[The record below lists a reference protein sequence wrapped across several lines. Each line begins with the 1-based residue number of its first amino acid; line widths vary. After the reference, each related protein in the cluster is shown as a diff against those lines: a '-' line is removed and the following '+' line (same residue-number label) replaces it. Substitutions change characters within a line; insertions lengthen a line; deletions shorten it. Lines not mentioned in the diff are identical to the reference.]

1 MIELYTL
8 MLGVFVFVCVALIVV
23 VLLQSGKGASLAGAL
38 GGGGGGQAV
47 FGGRGAATFL
57 TKLTTWLATLYMVL
71 ALLLGMSSPVRR
83 GSSVIEK
90 ELASEAPVSPPAAQA
105 PLPVEDVLEPVPQ
118 EAQGDTAGR

>member
-1 MIELYTL
+1 
-8 MLGVFVFVCVALIVV
+8 MLGVFVFVCAALIIV

-57 TKLTTWLATLYMVL
+57 SKLTTWLAALYMVL

-83 GSSVIEK
+83 SASVIEK
-90 ELASEAPVSPPAAQA
+90 ELASEAPVSPPAAQE
-105 PLPVEDVLEPVPQ
+105 PLPVEGVLEPVPQ
-118 EAQGDTAGR
+118 QAQEDTTAR

>member
-1 MIELYTL
+1 LYAL
-8 MLGVFVFVCVALIVV
+8 MLGVFVFVCAALIIV

-57 TKLTTWLATLYMVL
+57 SKLTTWLAALYMVL

-83 GSSVIEK
+83 SASVIEK
-90 ELASEAPVSPPAAQA
+90 ELASEAPVSPPAAQE
-105 PLPVEDVLEPVPQ
+105 PLPVEGVLEPVPQ
-118 EAQGDTAGR
+118 QAQEDTTAR

>member
-1 MIELYTL
+1 MYAL
-8 MLGVFVFVCVALIVV
+8 MLGVFVFVCTALIIV

-57 TKLTTWLATLYMVL
+57 SKLTTWLAALYMVL

-83 GSSVIEK
+83 SASVIEK
-90 ELASEAPVSPPAAQA
+90 ELASEAPVSPPAAQE
-105 PLPVEDVLEPVPQ
+105 PLPVEGVLEPVPQ
-118 EAQGDTAGR
+118 QAQEDTTAR

>member
-1 MIELYTL
+1 
-8 MLGVFVFVCVALIVV
+8 MLGAFVFVCIALIVV

-47 FGGRGAATFL
+47 FGSRGAATFL

-83 GSSVIEK
+83 GASVIEK
-90 ELASEAPVSPPAAQA
+90 ELASEAPVSPPAAQE

-118 EAQGDTAGR
+118 ESRGDTTGR